1 MIAEPVANA
10 PAATAQAPA
19 LTSAEELDNASF
31 LSLDK
36 AYADARN
43 NDKALRGGG
52 APIPEGHP
60 VPRFEQL
67 AIAVA
72 NAVSPDAETPMGA
85 RTRYED
91 ADGNIYTSVTSYGK
105 KECFMSGPGSRPDG
119 SSRGPMKIKCP
130 SSSSSWRKYN

>member
-105 KECFMSGPGSRPDG
+105 KECSCPDRVSGPTAAAAAP
-119 SSRGPMKIKCP
+119 
-130 SSSSSWRKYN
+130 